1 MKKRKLVACLM
12 AGVLVLAVSA
22 GAAFESVNGYA
33 AYKNGVKALL
43 LQTNNVTL
51 EGKFAVT
58 VDGKTVTKANGTVAT
73 DGKNYSSEFW
83 AEDSDGS
90 KEESHEVYLD
100 GVNTWYSGENA
111 ANKSYYSNEYD
122 QEWNS
127 WNNLLGYH
135 EDDEMESRMIT
146 FLELAA
152 DSVVGDLKN
161 NFVSLG
167 SEDGLNKYQVE
178 VSKQQVPALVN
189 AGLSLMAYSQ
199 FSYTGYSTYYQD
211 YEASL
216 VSYYEKT
223 TGQPF
228 PQEIW
233 DNYYEEWN
241 DEWVEANQD
250 AIDKFEEIQS
260 DFSDIG
266 YDVLEKK
273 GGGVAY
279 VNAIAAVEK
288 LIPDV
293 DGDEKTGVRIVAA
306 ALAEPVRQIAVNA
319 GVDGSVVLEKIK
331 SSDKAGYGFDAYK
344 EVYCDMIPAGIVDP
358 AKVTRSAL
366 ENAASVS
373 AMVLTTESLVADK
386 PEPPAPA
393 PAAPDMGGMY

>member
-90 KEESHEVYLD
+90 KEESHDVYLD

-199 FSYTGYSTYYQD
+199 FSYTGYSTYHQD

-250 AIDKFEEIQS
+250 TIDKFEEIQS

-279 VNAIAAVEK
+279 VKKDLSVDYYATQLDFYNAHPEEC
-288 LIPDV
+288 
-293 DGDEKTGVRIVAA
+293 GDDWSLFIGKDLSLESVKCGFALDDKGR
-306 ALAEPVRQIAVNA
+306 LAENSISAVFVTTDAKGERHTLTLEGSFQASNFDSTQIKPL
-319 GVDGSVVLEKIK
+319 D
-331 SSDKAGYGFDAYK
+331 
-344 EVYCDMIPAGIVDP
+344 
-358 AKVTRSAL
+358 VTGWTNLS
-366 ENAASVS
+366 E
-373 AMVLTTESLVADK
+373 ED
-386 PEPPAPA
+386 
-393 PAAPDMGGMY
+393 